1 MASTIADLE
10 ARLAAVEKRLAVLE
24 GGAAEAPAHEPRVE
38 EPPKG
43 DGFAAAASAQ
53 VGRVL
58 LIFGG
63 AFLLRAIT
71 DAGFVPTAIGLL
83 LGAAYAVFWL
93 FAALRTA
100 PKDRTRASF
109 LAGTSVLL
117 ALPLLHEAATTFGVL
132 SGPASVTAIAIYCAL
147 ALAVAA
153 LRDLKVVAWLA
164 TAAGIGAGI
173 ASLVATHAAIA
184 VAAFL
189 LLLGLGSMWIVYR
202 RGWLGLQ
209 WLGAFGANI
218 GVLALVGL
226 SLSEQWALA
235 PYVPVLFA
243 AALLTGYLG
252 SFTYQTHVRGRLVN
266 VFEATQTL
274 FAGAIVLGASGAA
287 IYAGHLDPRP
297 IGILSLV
304 LGVGGYALA
313 VTRETRQLRYRNF
326 FYYAC
331 FGLVFV
337 LTGTALLFPIAVAAV
352 IWALLAMVMAWSSYK
367 TGWVSLS
374 LQCTVLLVAA
384 GAASG
389 LLVTGFEALVGDP
402 GNGWVSVSGIQFAIT
417 IATVACLFI
426 PVAHHSE
433 RWGTLANMPQMIVL
447 ALATWEVAGI
457 AIAIAAVPIAGAGG
471 DAPNLAYLAALR
483 TAVLSLAAVTMAVS
497 SQYRRWPEA
506 RFLVY
511 PLLVL
516 VCIKL
521 FLEDI
526 PLGHPGSLFVAL
538 AFIGTA
544 LLLAAPLMKRGAD
557 ASPETE
563 PRAHA
568 GRRGD

>member
-1 MASTIADLE
+1 MSSTIADLE
-10 ARLAAVEKRLAVLE
+10 ARLASVERRLAVLE
-24 GGAAEAPAHEPRVE
+24 GGAAEAPGPASRVE
-38 EPPKG
+38 EVPKG

-93 FAALRTA
+93 FAAFRTA
-100 PKDRTRASF
+100 LRDHTRASF

-132 SGPASVTAIAIYCAL
+132 SGPANVAAVAIFCAL
-147 ALAVAA
+147 ALTVAA
-153 LRDLKVVAWLA
+153 VRDLKVVAWLA
-164 TAAGIGAGI
+164 TAGGIAAGV
-173 ASLVATHAAIA
+173 ASLVATHAALA
-184 VAAFL
+184 VATFL
-189 LLLGLGSMWIVYR
+189 LLLGLATMWIVYR

-226 SLSEQWALA
+226 SLSEQWGIA
-235 PYVPVLFA
+235 PYIPVVFA
-243 AALLTGYLG
+243 AALLTTYLG

-266 VFEATQTL
+266 VFEAVQTL
-274 FAGAIVLGASGAA
+274 LAGGIVLGASGAA
-287 IYAGHLDPRP
+287 IYGGHLAPGP
-297 IGILSLV
+297 IGVLSLV

-326 FYYAC
+326 FYYAY

-337 LTGTALLFPIAVAAV
+337 LTGTALLLPVAAAAV

-389 LLVTGFEALVGDP
+389 LLVAGFEALVGDP
-402 GNGWVSVSGIQFAIT
+402 SDGWVTVRGVHVVVAL
-417 IATVACLFI
+417 ATVACLFI
-426 PVAHHSE
+426 PVAHQSE

-447 ALATWEVAGI
+447 ALATWEVGGL
-457 AIAIAAVPIAGAGG
+457 AIAIAAVPLAGAAG
-471 DAPNLAYLAALR
+471 DAPNMAYLAALR

-506 RFLVY
+506 RYLVY

-521 FLEDI
+521 FVEDV

-544 LLLAAPLMKRGAD
+544 LLLAAPLMKR
-557 ASPETE
+557 SPGSSPGTGPRE
-563 PRAHA
+563 PA